1 MDFEAVELFKKL
13 MSYHL
18 YLYLSLCFLVFV
30 FNLIR
35 GAAIVNCEAV
45 ELCKKLTSHHLY
57 LYLYLCFLYL
67 YLYLI

>member
-45 ELCKKLTSHHLY
+45 ELCKKLTSHHL
-57 LYLYLCFLYL
+57 CFVQPDIGYHCLL
-67 YLYLI
+67 SF